1 MSRLEKIRKAVFNID
16 RVAIIVERKQRL
28 SNLVDEYGLEEVAAA
43 TCLNV
48 STIKQYLSSK
58 YSTIGLEPLTQAENI
73 FKKLTR

>member
-1 MSRLEKIRKAVFNID
+1 MNRIDKIRKAVLHID
-16 RVAIIVERKQRL
+16 RTAIIAERKDRL
-28 SNLVDEYGLEEVAAA
+28 NNLVLEYGLEEVAVA
-43 TCLNV
+43 TSLNV